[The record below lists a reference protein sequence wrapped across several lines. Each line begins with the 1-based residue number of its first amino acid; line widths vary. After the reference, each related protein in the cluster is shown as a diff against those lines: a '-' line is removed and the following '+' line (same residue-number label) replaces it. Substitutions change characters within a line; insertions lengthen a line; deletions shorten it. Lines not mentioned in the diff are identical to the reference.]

1 MNIAPSAWTIVVP
14 AVIALAVGMWIG
26 DMRRGVADTKE
37 LLKCSDKVSAL
48 ETANTTAANDA
59 AAKLAAADADNR
71 ALREKLDKQRD
82 TLAAEYDAKVKAAKA
97 SEQAAL
103 VRLANLI
110 KGDPD
115 VATWSN
121 QPLPAALRVQD
132 GAAAH

>member
-14 AVIALAVGMWIG
+14 AVIALAVGIWLG
-26 DMRRGVADTKE
+26 DMWRAGADAERMTGYADRIAE
-37 LLKCSDKVSAL
+37 MEAASDKASSQ
-48 ETANTTAANDA
+48 A

-103 VRLANLI
+103 ARLANLI
-110 KGDPD
+110 KGNPD